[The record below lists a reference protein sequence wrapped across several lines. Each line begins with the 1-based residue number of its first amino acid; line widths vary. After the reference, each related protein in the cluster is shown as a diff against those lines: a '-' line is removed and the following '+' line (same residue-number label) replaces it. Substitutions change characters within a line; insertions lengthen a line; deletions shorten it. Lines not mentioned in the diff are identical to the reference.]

1 MYTYCIKRSQRIIK
15 RIPIIKEFSLK
26 KMSME
31 KNISHTQKS
40 FILLKTWNFKT
51 LKIQR
56 MFQNCFK
63 ILELQEYFTTYK
75 WVIMYMMY
83 EEKL

>member
-1 MYTYCIKRSQRIIK
+1 
-15 RIPIIKEFSLK
+15 
-26 KMSME
+26 MSME